1 MGGFELA
8 ISGNDFAFDEAKID
22 EQLHHNSCRLLHD
35 RVAHAFTEV
44 TEAILAGDGLV
55 ETRQVTVAATLFDLF
70 QVTTE
75 AGVVGLAIDFG
86 RDL

>member
-1 MGGFELA
+1 VPIGRD
-8 ISGNDFAFDEAKID
+8 DFAFDEAEID
-22 EQLHHNSCRLLHD
+22 EQLHHDVHGLVHH
-35 RVAHAFTEV
+35 RVTHAFSEV

-55 ETRQVTVAATLFDLF
+55 ETSQVTVAATLFDLF

-75 AGVVGLAIDFG
+75 TGVVGVAIDFG